1 MAPKMKMAVVTGAAQ
16 GLGLATASMLAQRAF
31 RVVLIDLQAVD
42 GQLARLRAEGLRVD
56 GISGD
61 VSSESF
67 VQQVAMQISSECGAA
82 DVLVNNAGVS
92 MIAPAEET
100 TAAQWQRVMNVNL
113 LGPFLLCKY
122 LGAQMLQRRT
132 GSIVNVASVAGLA
145 GISHRSAYCA
155 SKHGLIGLTRAL
167 AAEWGGR
174 GVRVNAVCPSWIKT
188 EMDTADQGSGA
199 YSDQDIVNRA
209 PMARFAQPQDV
220 AAAIAFLTD
229 TEKSGFVNGIALPV
243 DGGWIADASWE
254 SLRIRTRA

>member
-1 MAPKMKMAVVTGAAQ
+1 MKTAVVTGAAQ

-31 RVVLIDLQAVD
+31 RVVLIDVQAVD
-42 GQLARLRAEGLRVD
+42 GQLARLRSEGLHVE

-61 VSSESF
+61 VSSEAF

-100 TAAQWQRVMNVNL
+100 TAAQWQRAMNVNL

-155 SKHGLIGLTRAL
+155 SKHGLLGLTRAL

-174 GVRVNAVCPSWIKT
+174 GVRVNAVCPGWIKT
-188 EMDTADQGSGA
+188 EMDTADQASGA
-199 YSDQDIVNRA
+199 YSQRDIVNRA

-220 AAAIAFLTD
+220 AAAIAFLSD
-229 TEKSGFVNGIALPV
+229 AEHSGFVNGIALPV